1 MIIISKKEYSI
12 INFDKISYIEIDDDY
27 SDAFDEDK
35 KYAICAV
42 DIDSNDIE
50 LGIYETLEEAKK
62 VLRRIYAAA
71 VIGEK
76 WLDLSENE
84 EEEK

>member
-1 MIIISKKEYSI
+1 MIIINKNEKAI
-12 INFDKISYIEIDDDY
+12 VNFDKISYIGIEDDY
-27 SDAFDEDK
+27 SDAL
-35 KYAICAV
+35 KYTICAI

-76 WLDLSENE
+76 YLDLSDDE
-84 EEEK
+84 ESEDKQ

>member
-1 MIIISKKEYSI
+1 MLKIFKKLFDNEYKELKRFEVI
-12 INFDKISYIEIDDDY
+12 
-27 SDAFDEDK
+27 A
-35 KYAICAV
+35 
-42 DIDSNDIE
+42 NDIE

>member
-1 MIIISKKEYSI
+1 MIIISQNEDSI
-12 INFDKISYIEIDDDY
+12 INFGKISYIGIDDNY
-27 SDAFDEDK
+27 SDTL
-35 KYAICAV
+35 KYTICAI

-50 LGIYETLEEAKK
+50 LGRYNTQEEAKK